1 MKNINNANT
10 LNFDIHICASTFS
23 KDKKKKKNLST
34 LFNLGHA
41 EMNLLNPP
49 KTYP

>member
-10 LNFDIHICASTFS
+10 QNFDIHICASNIQRQN
-23 KDKKKKKNLST
+23 KKHLST
-34 LFNLGHA
+34 LFNLSHE